1 MVLMNEPFDHVVL
14 GAGLTGMRHAL
25 TWRRAHRDGR
35 LLVVERA
42 PRPGG
47 DVQTQ
52 RSNGFVCELGPFA
65 FADAEVRPLLSALER
80 PPAIVT
86 STSDRGFVHDGTALR
101 HCPVEPTP
109 VSFASG
115 CEEIVQAARRELTDA
130 LLLGREAAALTATD
144 AGFEVELGG
153 EAPTTLTT
161 GYLTVAVSE
170 RDALRLLAPFD
181 HTLPALLEQLVT
193 EPRAFVFLGGLASD
207 CEALTGYGIVPM
219 VTARP
224 DGAEPDGS
232 RPASA
237 QLASARPNR
246 ATVEI
251 IHCSNAFPRRCLPD
265 RFLARSELAGTA
277 VRELDDDGLVARATA
292 DLQALTGHA
301 VPFGFTKVHRFD
313 IVAPDAADATRAELR
328 TRLRSITNQVPGL
341 TIA

>member
-14 GAGLTGMRHAL
+14 GAGLTGLRHAL
-25 TWRRAHRDGR
+25 TWRRAHPDGR

-65 FADAEVRPLLSALER
+65 FVDAEIRPLLGALAR

-86 STSDRGFVHDGTALR
+86 STSDRGFVHDGSALR
-101 HCPVEPTP
+101 DCPVEPTP

-130 LLLGREAAALTATD
+130 LLLGREAAAFTATD

-153 EAPTTLTT
+153 EAPATLTT
-161 GYLTVAVSE
+161 GYLTVAVPG

-181 HTLPALLEQLVT
+181 HTLPALHEQLVT

-207 CEALTGYGIVPM
+207 CEALTGYGIVPT
-219 VTARP
+219 VAARP

-232 RPASA
+232 RPAN
-237 QLASARPNR
+237 ARPNR
-246 ATVEI
+246 ATVEV

-277 VRELDDDGLVARATA
+277 VRELDDDGLAARATA

-328 TRLRSITNQVPGL
+328 TRLRSIADQVPGL